1 MTKLSNIKL
10 LETFRIFTNQKTRP
24 LIDRIVDLYKQGV
37 FNIATG
43 KKLANQATG
52 RGKAPQTALKRVEEY
67 EIKKQQPP
75 KQAKNKTKNEKTYF
89 VTGNVTL
96 KRTYFTKQTQ
106 KSANP
111 VKHHKTYHDT
121 QSVTITVKA
130 TTQAEAR
137 EIVIGQIAIELHRNF
152 FTKQRRNMKASI
164 SQASLKNFSM
174 QQNHQNL
181 DQ

>member
-52 RGKAPQTALKRVEEY
+52 RGKASQTALKRVEEY

-75 KQAKNKTKNEKTYF
+75 KKAQNKQTLSWYF
-89 VTGNVTL
+89 VTGIVTI
-96 KRTYFTKQTQ
+96 KRIYITKKTQ
-106 KSANP
+106 KSVNP
-111 VKHHKTYHDT
+111 VMHHTTYYDKE
-121 QSVTITVKA
+121 VMDIRI
-130 TTQAEAR
+130 EAR
-137 EIVIGQIAIELHRNF
+137 SKEEVRKKADEYLKKKLKIFH
-152 FTKQRRNMKASI
+152 FTKKYRN
-164 SQASLKNFSM
+164 L
-174 QQNHQNL
+174 
-181 DQ
+181 

>member
-24 LIDRIVDLYKQGV
+24 VIDRIVNLYKQGV

-96 KRTYFTKQTQ
+96 KRTYFTPKTQ
-106 KSANP
+106 KKRCTP
-111 VKHHKTYHDT
+111 C
-121 QSVTITVKA
+121 
-130 TTQAEAR
+130 
-137 EIVIGQIAIELHRNF
+137 
-152 FTKQRRNMKASI
+152 
-164 SQASLKNFSM
+164 
-174 QQNHQNL
+174 
-181 DQ
+181 